1 LTMKSQNQL
10 QNPGAFGELEAPD
23 CAYDRAKVA
32 ILPIPYDGT
41 STWVKGADKGPEAL
55 LAASGNMELYDIE
68 TDSEVYQRGIVTL
81 NPLDCPADPEEMVN
95 MVQQTAESV
104 LRDGKL
110 LIGVGGEHSV
120 STGLIRAAVQKHGNI
135 SVLQLDAHAD
145 LRNEYD
151 GSPFNH
157 ACVMARAKE
166 ICPIIQVGIRSMD
179 SSEKES
185 LDADRIL
192 YAHQWFV
199 HSNPVEWIISR
210 LTEKVYLTIDL
221 DVFDP
226 AIMPS
231 TGTPEPG
238 GLWWNDVVKIIRG
251 VASRKNIIG
260 MDVVELCPNPSD
272 KAPDFLAAKLIYRS
286 LSMIFAKEKMQ

>member
-1 LTMKSQNQL
+1 MKNQNQL
-10 QNPGAFGELEAPD
+10 QNPGAFGALEAPY
-23 CAYDRAKVA
+23 CSYDRAKVT

-81 NPLDCPADPEEMVN
+81 NPLDCPADPEKTVN
-95 MVQQTAESV
+95 MVQQVAESV
-104 LRDGKL
+104 MQDDKL
-110 LIGVGGEHSV
+110 LIGIGGEHSV
-120 STGLIRAAVQKHGNI
+120 TTGLVRAAVKKYGNI

-151 GSPFNH
+151 GSLFNH
-157 ACVMARAKE
+157 ACVMARVKE
-166 ICPIIQVGIRSMD
+166 ICPIVQVGIRSMD
-179 SSEKES
+179 SSEKENM
-185 LDADRIL
+185 DPDRIL

-199 HSNPVEWIISR
+199 HSNPVEWIIPR

-226 AIMPS
+226 AVMPS

-238 GLWWNDVVKIIRG
+238 GLWWNDIVTIIRG
-251 VASRKNIIG
+251 VASHKNIIG
-260 MDVVELCPNPSD
+260 MDVVELCPNPSN